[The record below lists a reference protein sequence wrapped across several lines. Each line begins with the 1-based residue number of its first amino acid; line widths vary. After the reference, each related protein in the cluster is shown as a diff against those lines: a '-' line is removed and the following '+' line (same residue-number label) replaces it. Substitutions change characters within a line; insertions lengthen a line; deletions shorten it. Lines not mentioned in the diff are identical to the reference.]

1 MASWD
6 SFVTIASYISLEDIV
21 RPPKKDVE
29 SKHATHVL
37 GLVAD
42 ARGKGYDSVCLPLT
56 TQKWKERWAGMCLA
70 PERGT
75 PGPDEERNATPSD
88 GIAGAV
94 EDPQIGKVAEEW
106 RQKPAF
112 TLDEVT
118 VTRLD
123 EAEGTTVMISDWLEV
138 DGPDDWIRHDAEIAL
153 QQELAYASYLN
164 IHTAILPPPRT
175 RAHVASYGRIVQAC
189 LKKTPY
195 MQLAIRLPIYNPYAN
210 GGQDVI
216 TSKGDGVSSNPG
228 TPRLV
233 VSDVANASV
242 EPFQA
247 DLNETWEMW
256 DVIRSICDYDPR
268 LVLMLDLTPLPFPT
282 ATEAL
287 LKWNAEPVKYLFL
300 PSSTF
305 IANMKGYPSCGSPS
319 SRIFCIAGAGRGPI
333 VQRCLNAIDRS
344 HKAASVYAVEK
355 NPNAF
360 VTLQSRQKN
369 EWGDRVNLVFGDM
382 RHIDVPEKADIL
394 VSELLGSFGDNELSP
409 ECLDGA
415 MRFLKPSGISIPSSY
430 TAHLA
435 PLSSSKLFN
444 EARSGKDE
452 KHLETPY
459 VVMFQAINILSGDG
473 GGKSG
478 MCGPK
483 IQENVGLPLTN
494 SHNARSAKLVY
505 HIPQAGVIHGFAG
518 YFEAVLYGTVG
529 LSIHPDRKD
538 KISKDMLSWFPLFF
552 PLKEPMYLPND
563 AELHVSLWRLTDK
576 RQVWYEW
583 HAEAFLYLSA
593 GPDGKRDSIGS
604 LRSSCVSFSSY
615 PASFFLPLISPVHTV
630 ESLKLACRS
639 LAHSFF
645 ERNSL
650 VSTMKSF
657 FAAIALLSV
666 VPGILG
672 LMINT
677 PVGVVQCQPIL
688 LNWQDGQTP
697 YFLSIIPGGQPNAAA
712 LEQFPS
718 TDATSFTWTPKE
730 AGSVTIQLRDSTGT
744 TAYTDIVNISGST
757 TPCASGSS
765 SVAGSTGAATGAPG
779 SSTPAT
785 SAPAAT
791 SPQSSSGASSSPASP
806 VSGSS
811 TGSVRPSSASVSAT
825 PSSGAAAASGSNAAS
840 RLNDGAFG
848 LAGLLGFIG
857 AAALL

>member
-88 GIAGAV
+88 GMAGAV

-305 IANMKGYPSCGSPS
+305 IANMKGYPVLPKATQSFIREMMAAGHRPTIVLADTTKGRHHKGGEAVYAQYVRHLEKTSPHVIAAKKAGTVEHFAQGYQDYLQAPLQPLMDNLQS
-319 SRIFCIAGAGRGPI
+319 TTYQTFEQDPVKYRNYEEAMYQALMDWSTNDAVIFCIAGAGRGPI

-459 VVMFQAINILSGDG
+459 VVMFQAINILSGDD

-483 IQENVGLPLTN
+483 IQECWEFVHPRRDAVVGPNGLPLTN

-604 LRSSCVSFSSY
+604 LRSS
-615 PASFFLPLISPVHTV
+615 PQIT
-630 ESLKLACRS
+630 
-639 LAHSFF
+639 
-645 ERNSL
+645 
-650 VSTMKSF
+650 
-657 FAAIALLSV
+657 
-666 VPGILG
+666 
-672 LMINT
+672 
-677 PVGVVQCQPIL
+677 
-688 LNWQDGQTP
+688 
-697 YFLSIIPGGQPNAAA
+697 
-712 LEQFPS
+712 
-718 TDATSFTWTPKE
+718 
-730 AGSVTIQLRDSTGT
+730 
-744 TAYTDIVNISGST
+744 
-757 TPCASGSS
+757 
-765 SVAGSTGAATGAPG
+765 
-779 SSTPAT
+779 
-785 SAPAAT
+785 AAT
-791 SPQSSSGASSSPASP
+791 SITRRASAGGLHLVTSPPMGGMMNVASP
-806 VSGSS
+806 LIDAVDIPPLEREEKNFGGVDNSKDMGGIVKIGQTSLHNPGGRSS
-811 TGSVRPSSASVSAT
+811 WI
-825 PSSGAAAASGSNAAS
+825 
-840 RLNDGAFG
+840 G
-848 LAGLLGFIG
+848 L
-857 AAALL
+857 